1 MRTIYQHNQ
10 QQQNNNNN
18 NDHDNTL
25 HPYVGI
31 VDHVSVMPL
40 LHPPYHLSHLFESS
54 SASTPLEEQ
63 TQTQHFIPSTAHGQ
77 AAYAIGQAMSNEPLP
92 FHNNNTST
100 TTTPT
105 PTPNVQVFYYGGA
118 DPDNTPLAHVR
129 KHKTSFFRSG
139 GLQQQDKDKDKGKDK
154 DTTQTQTFEYG
165 IATVGAAPQLVEN
178 FNVRLTSH
186 ASRSKAI
193 QLARLLRACDGPDGK
208 DSHTGL
214 PGVEALTLPYSD
226 HRYEVACN
234 LLQPKNERGNAN
246 AILKVVQDWEHSMM
260 EEMRSGEDNIK
271 PMKFVD
277 CAYRVGTTEELCWN
291 LLQCSQDGHP
301 NNNNCGDEEDEDFK
315 SNLGE
320 DADEV
325 FMKKHDAVVAQRLKS
340 FILG

>member
-1 MRTIYQHNQ
+1 MVVSMVSSRAVVSCNVYVSAGRPHHANLLLSILSQAQEQCRILRQQSKQILPPTRNPKQLSEVAIIHAFTDGPYDRSSFHVAGYADSVAHVASFLATTAMRTIYQHNQ

-129 KHKTSFFRSG
+129 KHKTSFFSIRW
-139 GLQQQDKDKDKGKDK
+139 
-154 DTTQTQTFEYG
+154 
-165 IATVGAAPQLVEN
+165 IATT
-178 FNVRLTSH
+178 R
-186 ASRSKAI
+186 
-193 QLARLLRACDGPDGK
+193 
-208 DSHTGL
+208 
-214 PGVEALTLPYSD
+214 
-226 HRYEVACN
+226 
-234 LLQPKNERGNAN
+234 
-246 AILKVVQDWEHSMM
+246 
-260 EEMRSGEDNIK
+260 
-271 PMKFVD
+271 
-277 CAYRVGTTEELCWN
+277 
-291 LLQCSQDGHP
+291 
-301 NNNNCGDEEDEDFK
+301 
-315 SNLGE
+315 
-320 DADEV
+320 
-325 FMKKHDAVVAQRLKS
+325 QRQ
-340 FILG
+340 G